1 MRRKTSQRQI
11 IREVIQQ
18 ADRPLSPG
26 EICALAQ
33 ADAPQLGI
41 ATVYRT
47 LSLLLAEGWI
57 EAVELPGEGLRYEVA
72 GKAHHHH
79 FRCRRCGLVFELE
92 GCPGNMKA
100 LMPRGFTAES
110 HSLVI
115 YGVCA
120 NCTAAR
126 RAVRR

>member
-1 MRRKTSQRQI
+1 MRRITSQRQT
-11 IREVIQQ
+11 IRDVIQH
-18 ADRPLSPG
+18 ADRPLSPT

-33 ADAPQLGI
+33 TATPQLGI

-57 EAVELPGEGLRYEVA
+57 ETVELPGEGLRYEVA

-79 FRCRRCGLVFELE
+79 FRCRQCGLVYGLA
-92 GCPGNMKA
+92 GCPGNMKS
-100 LMPRGFTAES
+100 LMPPGFKAES
-110 HSLVI
+110 HSLVV

-120 NCTAAR
+120 KCTEGPCVAR
-126 RAVRR
+126 P